1 MQRDR
6 TSKSGKYRFF
16 INYILGPLL
25 FAWLS
30 WSIYRQISRQ
40 PGLSAA
46 WERIKASVDSP
57 LIWNALAVVLL
68 MWVNW
73 GLEALKWRLSVKPVQ
88 EVSFSKALQAILS
101 GVSFSVSTPNRVGE
115 YLGRVL
121 YMKEGNR
128 LKTIS
133 ITIVGSISQLIITLL
148 AGLIGLILLRQE
160 ILDRQLMSA
169 IWMNVVVYGVLAVL
183 AGLLLFYFRL
193 SWLIRWLDRI
203 PAMKRFTYLVEALE
217 NFHPVLLLRLLL
229 LSLMRFG
236 VFILQY
242 WLCFQLFDV
251 QLSGSQT
258 LWTISVAFLVM
269 AVIPTIAIAELA
281 QRGKVVIAITGI
293 YSTNELGMTFA
304 TAGIWFINLII
315 PAIIGS
321 LLILRLR
328 KIIRDQEPA
337 QTSSSLK

>member
-1 MQRDR
+1 
-6 TSKSGKYRFF
+6 
-16 INYILGPLL
+16 
-25 FAWLS
+25 
-30 WSIYRQISRQ
+30 
-40 PGLSAA
+40 
-46 WERIKASVDSP
+46 
-57 LIWNALAVVLL
+57 
-68 MWVNW
+68 
-73 GLEALKWRLSVKPVQ
+73 
-88 EVSFSKALQAILS
+88 S
-101 GVSFSVSTPNRVGE
+101 GVSFSVSTPNRIGE

-121 YMKEGNR
+121 YMNEGNR

-148 AGLIGLILLRQE
+148 AGLIGLVFLRQE

-169 IWMNVVVYGVLAVL
+169 IWMNVVVYGVLTVL
-183 AGLLLFYFRL
+183 TGLLLFYFRL

-203 PAMKRFTYLVEALE
+203 PGMKRFTYLVEALE
-217 NFHPVLLLRLLL
+217 NFHPGLLLRLLL
-229 LSLMRFG
+229 LSLLRFG

-251 QLSGSQT
+251 QLNGSQT

-293 YSTNELGMTFA
+293 YSANELGMTFA
-304 TAGIWFINLII
+304 TAGIWFINLIV

-321 LLILRLR
+321 LLILRMR
-328 KIIRDQEPA
+328 KIIRGNESVQS
-337 QTSSSLK
+337 SSSLK

>member
-1 MQRDR
+1 
-6 TSKSGKYRFF
+6 
-16 INYILGPLL
+16 
-25 FAWLS
+25 
-30 WSIYRQISRQ
+30 
-40 PGLSAA
+40 
-46 WERIKASVDSP
+46 
-57 LIWNALAVVLL
+57 
-68 MWVNW
+68 
-73 GLEALKWRLSVKPVQ
+73 
-88 EVSFSKALQAILS
+88 
-101 GVSFSVSTPNRVGE
+101 
-115 YLGRVL
+115 
-121 YMKEGNR
+121 

-148 AGLIGLILLRQE
+148 AGLIGLVLLRQE

-169 IWMNVVVYGVLAVL
+169 IWMNVVVYGVLTVL
-183 AGLLLFYFRL
+183 TGLLLFYFRL

-203 PAMKRFTYLVEALE
+203 PAMKRFAYLVEALE
-217 NFHPVLLLRLLL
+217 DFHPAMLLRLLL
-229 LSLMRFG
+229 LSLLRFG

-293 YSTNELGMTFA
+293 YSANELGMTFA
-304 TAGIWFINLII
+304 TAGIWFINLIV

-321 LLILRLR
+321 LLILRMR
-328 KIIRDQEPA
+328 KIIRDQEPD